1 LNLAADPGLP
11 EIYESDLR
19 RIPVVHVELVEV
31 FLASVSSMFRSN
43 RFCVLCLSL
52 STAAETKLRPQSA
65 EGKVDYR
72 D

>member
-1 LNLAADPGLP
+1 LAADPGLR

-43 RFCVLCLSL
+43 RFCPPCLSL
-52 STAAETKLRPQSA
+52 STAAETKPRQQSA